1 MDSGGCEP
9 SRQESVVD
17 EVWLAARV
25 PAYLHYCCCKPE
37 FDLAQLESRQDA
49 LQSPSTLGIR
59 VPSPLTWGRNG
70 VRELRAQRPGTCW
83 AMVTVARF

>member
-37 FDLAQLESRQDA
+37 FDLAQLESRHDG
-49 LQSPSTLGIR
+49 LD
-59 VPSPLTWGRNG
+59 
-70 VRELRAQRPGTCW
+70 
-83 AMVTVARF
+83 